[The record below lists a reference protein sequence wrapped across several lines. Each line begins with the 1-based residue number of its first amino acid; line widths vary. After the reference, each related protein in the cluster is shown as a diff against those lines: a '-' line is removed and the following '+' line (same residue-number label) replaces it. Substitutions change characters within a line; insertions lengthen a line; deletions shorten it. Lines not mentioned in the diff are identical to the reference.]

1 FNMIGAIC
9 VPEGENRP
17 IAVVIHGRHDVTDI
31 DGARYDLGFSY
42 LLQSLARAGYLAV
55 SLNVNM
61 QNAFVN
67 GEPVEYERLEQIY
80 SAHIAKLKAANDGSD
95 IPFGVHLEGK
105 GDFSNVSLIG
115 HSIGG
120 QGVFYIANDQIKRG
134 NDIKSIVA
142 IAPSLATEM
151 DDAQFPSVPTAVI
164 LPQYDDDVISLDGQR
179 AFDVLSKRADSYA
192 QLVYL
197 KGANHNSFNTALTSS
212 ASNDILSEHKIY
224 PPISA
229 TVQRDFLMRY
239 VTDFLSVANGKAPTQ
254 SGFGAAE
261 KAPANMYGCDV
272 LTQLKTPGEKIVFTP
287 GDAINTK
294 NAVAKKICSSKIFS
308 ENTAG
313 ALVLPGFNNV
323 FLKSIAW
330 TSVGATASFP
340 LAADISGYSA
350 LAFNI
355 ASDSTSALNSAKNQA
370 LSVRITDK
378 SGASHT
384 VKFDNTTPALSHQD
398 GVLIPND
405 VDGVD
410 ASYWSTFTP
419 LSALRVNLTEIHD
432 IDLRNIA
439 EFSLVFDTTTSGV
452 ILIGSVALQK

>member
-1 FNMIGAIC
+1 
-9 VPEGENRP
+9 
-17 IAVVIHGRHDVTDI
+17 
-31 DGARYDLGFSY
+31 
-42 LLQSLARAGYLAV
+42 
-55 SLNVNM
+55 
-61 QNAFVN
+61 
-67 GEPVEYERLEQIY
+67 
-80 SAHIAKLKAANDGSD
+80 
-95 IPFGVHLEGK
+95 
-105 GDFSNVSLIG
+105 
-115 HSIGG
+115 
-120 QGVFYIANDQIKRG
+120 
-134 NDIKSIVA
+134 
-142 IAPSLATEM
+142 
-151 DDAQFPSVPTAVI
+151 
-164 LPQYDDDVISLDGQR
+164 
-179 AFDVLSKRADSYA
+179 
-192 QLVYL
+192 
-197 KGANHNSFNTALTSS
+197 
-212 ASNDILSEHKIY
+212 
-224 PPISA
+224 
-229 TVQRDFLMRY
+229 
-239 VTDFLSVANGKAPTQ
+239 
-254 SGFGAAE
+254 
-261 KAPANMYGCDV
+261 
-272 LTQLKTPGEKIVFTP
+272 
-287 GDAINTK
+287 
-294 NAVAKKICSSKIFS
+294 VAKKICSSKIFS

-355 ASDSTSALNSAKNQA
+355 AADSTSALNSAKNQA